1 MKIKILRGNEIPE
14 VLREIPQPPKRLHLL
29 GNLPDRDKFKYIAVV
44 GSRKIS
50 HYGEKVIGTLI
61 NELRGYNVAIIS
73 GLALGADTLA
83 HKLAIEN
90 NLPTFAVLG
99 SGLSKT
105 VLYPKSNHDLA
116 LEIVRSGGA
125 LLSEFDFKQ
134 PATVWTF
141 PQRNRI
147 MAGIADATLVI
158 EAGLKSGTMITA
170 KLALEYNRDVM
181 TVPGNMFD
189 SDVQGNIRLIK
200 MGAYAVTSGEDILHL
215 LGIKTGTQT
224 AIPENLPQ
232 NEQKIL
238 KTLLKTP
245 LPKETLM
252 DKVNMNIHE
261 FHIALS
267 KLEIRGYVEER
278 LGCLTLKL

>member
-50 HYGEKVIGTLI
+50 RYGEKVAETLI
-61 NELRGYNVAIIS
+61 SELRGYNIAVIS
-73 GLALGADTLA
+73 GLALGTDTLA
-83 HKLAIEN
+83 HKLAIQN
-90 NLPTFAVLG
+90 NLPTIAIPG

-105 VLYPKSNHDLA
+105 SLYPKSNYNLA
-116 LEIVRSGGA
+116 LEILKSGGA

-147 MAGIADATLVI
+147 IAGIADATLVI
-158 EAGLKSGTMITA
+158 QAGLESGTMITA

-189 SDVQGNIRLIK
+189 SAMQGNIRLIK
-200 MGAYAVTSGEDILHL
+200 MGAYAVTSGKDILNL
-215 LGIKTGTQT
+215 LGIKTGRRTV
-224 AIPENLPQ
+224 IPENLPQ

-238 KTLLKTP
+238 LALIKTP

-252 DKVNMNIHE
+252 DKVNMNVHE

-267 KLEIRGYVEER
+267 KLEVRGYVEER